1 MFLLKFRLYFATGF
15 SAALYHSQFL
25 PISIYCSPF
34 NSEMELNVTLVPQD
48 LNLELI
54 SRELNTLSLFM
65 QLELYV
71 RGKYWDMN
79 SSILF
84 VMVLII
90 KFSLIV

>member
-1 MFLLKFRLYFATGF
+1 M
-15 SAALYHSQFL
+15 
-25 PISIYCSPF
+25 IYCSPF

>member
-1 MFLLKFRLYFATGF
+1 MVGILPPIFHAVSHKSFPKVT
-15 SAALYHSQFL
+15 FL